1 MSDRDKVEEF
11 ILELSNESSID
22 HSINLFENSYLSS
35 LDVLDLLCFIEETYN
50 IVVSDDD
57 LGMENF
63 GSIDRIVNYIENTR
77 SKE

>member
-1 MSDRDKVEEF
+1 MSVRDKVEKF
-11 ILELSNESSID
+11 ILELSNESSIN

-35 LDVLDLLCFIEETYN
+35 LDVLDLLCFIEETYD

-57 LGMENF
+57 LGMDNF
-63 GSIDRIVNYIENTR
+63 GSIDRIVNYIENTM